1 MKKKITPPHYLRS
14 FLKCDLQIFK
24 GSILKFLLLLLLI
37 MTFSNCQVEEEIV
50 NETNQVAL
58 QYNEQVLLYLD
69 QLKSKGTKDKS
80 SKINALITQM
90 DSNSLKTFN
99 LNTTQQILIADVL
112 SLPKLEDQT
121 KIKLVFFL
129 YENKIIR
136 SRIMS
141 FSNKNNVTDY
151 NTLVLSVLNATK
163 DKKQYTGTVSF
174 YNPFQEIIQK
184 NKYENGIMIENQV
197 LSITNNDINAKTNG
211 CIEWYW
217 VTTYYSGRQ
226 TWDYMYTTCSCEE
239 NTYRVSTCGG
249 GGGGGNGNTPSF
261 PQVPTENQI
270 IDFFSPEGEFIRY
283 QFINNTWK
291 IVLINLAD
299 VIVKTKPGKYS
310 FLIFN
315 YPVNQQKVYNDGMVY
330 TFESEIN
337 TWSGVIEATDPC
349 DQLKSQI
356 TNTNYQAKIVD
367 LKGKTTLKKES
378 GYMQKTDGSYHQ
390 LTNVGSDQLKFVIDA
405 TTVGFL
411 HTHLDEYDTG
421 TYDNEGNSI
430 INQPIKMFSPADVKS
445 FILLLINAN
454 KNNIPLS
461 DVYGTMVSTKGVYQ
475 LRFEGSHADINLGI
489 NFDGLD
495 EKYKK
500 YFIKINNIEKAF
512 SLFLK
517 EQISI
522 EGIKLF
528 KINSNGTTEKKS
540 LDINNKLESI
550 PCQ

>member
-1 MKKKITPPHYLRS
+1 
-14 FLKCDLQIFK
+14 
-24 GSILKFLLLLLLI
+24 

-337 TWSGVIEATDPC
+337 TWSGVIATDELIAQDIEDKIEDSKLDPC
-349 DQLKSQI
+349 PKGVMEQLKNA
-356 TNTNYQAKIVD
+356 TN
-367 LKGKTTLKKES
+367 
-378 GYMQKTDGSYHQ
+378 
-390 LTNVGSDQLKFVIDA
+390 
-405 TTVGFL
+405 
-411 HTHLDEYDTG
+411 
-421 TYDNEGNSI
+421 
-430 INQPIKMFSPADVKS
+430 
-445 FILLLINAN
+445 
-454 KNNIPLS
+454 
-461 DVYGTMVSTKGVYQ
+461 
-475 LRFEGSHADINLGI
+475 ADIGKVLVKLGASSI
-489 NFDGLD
+489 YTVNIVMKPALTYA
-495 EKYKK
+495 ETQKISKYN
-500 YFIKINNIEKAF
+500 YEIRVDRDRYI
-512 SLFLK
+512 
-517 EQISI
+517 
-522 EGIKLF
+522 GGTKLF
-528 KINSNGTTEKKS
+528 KASALIHELIHAYFLSIIDDYNYTQSTVLPTHFPELFEAYVLKTYPNSNDKQDAQHKVMADKYVAAMASALQEYDANPTVSYQVYEDLAWGGLSAAPIFVETYPPGSAGNIRIKNRYAAESAGFTVGSGTPQAQTPVGK
-540 LDINNKLESI
+540 
-550 PCQ
+550 PCN

>member
-1 MKKKITPPHYLRS
+1 
-14 FLKCDLQIFK
+14 
-24 GSILKFLLLLLLI
+24 

-80 SKINALITQM
+80 SKINALIAQM

-136 SRIMS
+136 SRIIS

-163 DKKQYTGTVSF
+163 DKKPYTGTVSF

-197 LSITNNDINAKTNG
+197 LSITSNDINAKTNG

-217 VTTYYSGRQ
+217 VTTYASGRQ

-337 TWSGVIEATDPC
+337 TWSGVIATDELIAQDIEDQIDDSKLDPC
-349 DQLKSQI
+349 PKGVMAQLK
-356 TNTNYQAKIVD
+356 
-367 LKGKTTLKKES
+367 
-378 GYMQKTDGSYHQ
+378 
-390 LTNVGSDQLKFVIDA
+390 
-405 TTVGFL
+405 
-411 HTHLDEYDTG
+411 
-421 TYDNEGNSI
+421 
-430 INQPIKMFSPADVKS
+430 
-445 FILLLINAN
+445 
-454 KNNIPLS
+454 
-461 DVYGTMVSTKGVYQ
+461 
-475 LRFEGSHADINLGI
+475 
-489 NFDGLD
+489 
-495 EKYKK
+495 
-500 YFIKINNIEKAF
+500 KINNYDIAQVLAKLDANKSIYNTTMISAVTPSGNPAQTIRTSAYNYKIYISTDYENKTKLFIASLQLHELVHANFF
-512 SLFLK
+512 SLIDDCLIQNNCQLLVTFPELWEYYVSVCDNQYPSNPSSHH
-517 EQISI
+517 EQIA
-522 EGIKLF
+522 
-528 KINSNGTTEKKS
+528 NSYVTAISVALQEYQPGLPQQVYEDLAWNGLEGTTVFNTLHPIGSASRQRILNRKAAEQS
-540 LDINNKLESI
+540 GHPIAEGTSQEQINYGK
-550 PCQ
+550 PCN

>member
-1 MKKKITPPHYLRS
+1 
-14 FLKCDLQIFK
+14 
-24 GSILKFLLLLLLI
+24 
-37 MTFSNCQVEEEIV
+37 
-50 NETNQVAL
+50 
-58 QYNEQVLLYLD
+58 
-69 QLKSKGTKDKS
+69 
-80 SKINALITQM
+80 
-90 DSNSLKTFN
+90 
-99 LNTTQQILIADVL
+99 
-112 SLPKLEDQT
+112 
-121 KIKLVFFL
+121 
-129 YENKIIR
+129 
-136 SRIMS
+136 
-141 FSNKNNVTDY
+141 
-151 NTLVLSVLNATK
+151 
-163 DKKQYTGTVSF
+163 
-174 YNPFQEIIQK
+174 
-184 NKYENGIMIENQV
+184 
-197 LSITNNDINAKTNG
+197 
-211 CIEWYW
+211 
-217 VTTYYSGRQ
+217 
-226 TWDYMYTTCSCEE
+226 
-239 NTYRVSTCGG
+239 
-249 GGGGGNGNTPSF
+249 
-261 PQVPTENQI
+261 
-270 IDFFSPEGEFIRY
+270 
-283 QFINNTWK
+283 
-291 IVLINLAD
+291 
-299 VIVKTKPGKYS
+299 
-310 FLIFN
+310 
-315 YPVNQQKVYNDGMVY
+315 
-330 TFESEIN
+330 
-337 TWSGVIEATDPC
+337 
-349 DQLKSQI
+349 
-356 TNTNYQAKIVD
+356 
-367 LKGKTTLKKES
+367 
-378 GYMQKTDGSYHQ
+378 MQKTDGSYHQ

>member
-1 MKKKITPPHYLRS
+1 
-14 FLKCDLQIFK
+14 
-24 GSILKFLLLLLLI
+24 

-80 SKINALITQM
+80 TKINALISQM
-90 DSNSLKTFN
+90 DGNSLKTFN
-99 LNTTQQILIADVL
+99 LKTTQQILIADVL

-163 DKKQYTGTVSF
+163 DKKQYAGTVSF
-174 YNPFQEIIQK
+174 YTPFQEIVQK
-184 NKYENGIMIENQV
+184 NTYENGILIENQV
-197 LSITNNDINAKTNG
+197 LSITGNSINAKTNG
-211 CIEWYW
+211 CVEWYW
-217 VTTYYSGRQ
+217 VTTYASGKQ

-299 VIVKTKPGKYS
+299 VIVKTIPAKYS

-337 TWSGVIEATDPC
+337 TWSGVIATDELIAQTIEDQIDDSKLDPC
-349 DQLKSQI
+349 
-356 TNTNYQAKIVD
+356 
-367 LKGKTTLKKES
+367 
-378 GYMQKTDGSYHQ
+378 
-390 LTNVGSDQLKFVIDA
+390 
-405 TTVGFL
+405 
-411 HTHLDEYDTG
+411 
-421 TYDNEGNSI
+421 
-430 INQPIKMFSPADVKS
+430 
-445 FILLLINAN
+445 
-454 KNNIPLS
+454 
-461 DVYGTMVSTKGVYQ
+461 TKGVMEQ
-475 LRFEGSHADINLGI
+475 LKNTTNYDIAKVLAKLGADGSVYNTTMISAVAPSGKPAQTIRTSAYNYKIYIIHRCINV
-489 NFDGLD
+489 
-495 EKYKK
+495 
-500 YFIKINNIEKAF
+500 A
-512 SLFLK
+512 
-517 EQISI
+517 
-522 EGIKLF
+522 
-528 KINSNGTTEKKS
+528 
-540 LDINNKLESI
+540 
-550 PCQ
+550 